1 MQLVYFVSSVFWRAS
16 VPAWQINSHDV
27 QVIDLGRKYERQF
40 LEFLRGR
47 ADFPPNAALGV
58 GVSSSQDEREL
69 PLMIFPFSGRREG
82 YHHHR
87 FAIPGIRFDLFLG
100 NAIPPP
106 LRARCILRSRDNL
119 IFLSSRVDQANLRNM
134 EALISTARPSKKLKD
149 LT

>member
-1 MQLVYFVSSVFWRAS
+1 
-16 VPAWQINSHDV
+16 
-27 QVIDLGRKYERQF
+27 VIDLGRKYEKQL

-47 ADFPPNAALGV
+47 GDFPPNAALRV

-87 FAIPGIRFDLFLG
+87 FAIPGIRFDMFLG
-100 NAIPPP
+100 NAVPPP
-106 LRARCILRSRDNL
+106 FRARCILRSTGNL
-119 IFLSSRVDQANLRNM
+119 IFLTSLVDEANLRDM
-134 EALISTARPSKKLKD
+134 VALVSTARPSGRLKD